1 MLPNSGRNVP
11 PLEPL
16 VPQSSSYRVM
26 YEALRKQGYKHY
38 DGHHLA
44 SEGAYRETVTAMCV
58 RNPNLRWSHIEYT
71 ATRSEY
77 GKATVLELRGSQPF
91 GITRLD
97 FESSQSLSD
106 YLAANSPPSNRR
118 VILLEGLARNYVD
131 VLGSHFNMDPSLFA
145 SQKRPNSWQLGTFNL
160 ERTSSLP
167 SLNDPMKSFMIR
179 YPELRHF
186 PLLDDRTQLNS
197 RYVKDLDG
205 HRRVDISRRT
215 REKDLNRDREWGDF
229 GTIGIVNR
237 AASYWS
243 RKYENGSWDCE
254 SSATM
259 IDGEL
264 TGTTSCTFAR
274 SAGQKNSPDNSC
286 W

>member
-1 MLPNSGRNVP
+1 M
-11 PLEPL
+11 
-16 VPQSSSYRVM
+16 
-26 YEALRKQGYKHY
+26 
-38 DGHHLA
+38 
-44 SEGAYRETVTAMCV
+44 
-58 RNPNLRWSHIEYT
+58 EYT

-77 GKATVLELRGSQPF
+77 SKATVLELRGSQPF
-91 GITRLD
+91 SITRLD
-97 FESSQSLSD
+97 FESSQGPSD

-118 VILLEGLARNYVD
+118 VILLEGLVRNYVE
-131 VLGSHFNMDPSLFA
+131 VLGSHFNMEPSLFA
-145 SQKRPNSWQLGTFNL
+145 SQKRPSSWELGILNL

-167 SLNDPMKSFMIR
+167 SLNDTRKYFMIR
-179 YPELRHF
+179 YPELLHF
-186 PLLDDRTQLNS
+186 SLLDDRTQLNS
-197 RYVKDLDG
+197 RYVKDFDG

-215 REKDLNRDREWGDF
+215 RGKDLNRDREWGDF

-264 TGTTSCTFAR
+264 IGNTSCTFAI
-274 SAGQKNSPDNSC
+274 SAG
-286 W
+286 